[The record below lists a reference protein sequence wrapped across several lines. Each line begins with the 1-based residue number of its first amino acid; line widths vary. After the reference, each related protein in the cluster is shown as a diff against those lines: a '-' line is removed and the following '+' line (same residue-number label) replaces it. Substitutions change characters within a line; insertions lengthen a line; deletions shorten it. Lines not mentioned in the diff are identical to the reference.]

1 MSVAIVVV
9 SHSEPLARAAVA
21 LAGEMLQGG
30 EVRVEVAAGLD
41 DGSGGFEVGTDAMR
55 IKEAV
60 EACAAADGVLVL
72 VDLGSAVMS
81 AEMALDFLDDPT
93 LRDRVT
99 ISPAPLVEGLVV
111 ATVAAAGGA
120 TLAEVAA
127 EALDATAAKA
137 AHLADPPEMHAD
149 PPAMQ
154 ADPPAVSG
162 RFTVRNPHG
171 LHARPAARL
180 VQEVRCLGADVELV
194 NLTTGAGPEPGSSMI
209 RVAVLGAA
217 QGHEVEVRART
228 QEAVDAVLALAERGF
243 DESIESFEPFETPPR
258 PSGAPQEP
266 GAAGAPREPEASG
279 APRADAPRGASPGV
293 VVGPVRRLVSAPL
306 EVDDAAGSV
315 EDEAGRLDAALADA
329 RGEIEATH
337 RALRHTAEAEIFE
350 AHLALLDDDTLR
362 GRARALVAAGRSA
375 PRAWADAVAE
385 VHDEWA
391 ALDDPYLRERAADV
405 DAVGQQVLRALTGAA
420 PPAMP
425 APGVLLA
432 DDLTPADT
440 SALDLALVQ
449 GVVLAGGSATSH
461 AAILARA
468 RDVPLV
474 VGAGDLV
481 RAAPDGVT
489 VALDGGTGEVHV
501 DPSDAVLEDFE
512 RRAAAERE
520 QRRTALDA
528 TQAPAVTT
536 DGATVVV
543 GANLGSVADA
553 ELARASGADK
563 AGLVRTEFLFL
574 GRDDAPDEDEQAATY
589 AAVAAAL
596 DRRVTLRTLD
606 VGGDKPLPYVAA
618 PAEDNPFLGV
628 RGVRLSLRHPD
639 LLRTQLAAM
648 VRAAAGA
655 EVEVMVPMVTDPAE
669 MDAVRALLPE
679 GASLRLGMMV
689 EVPSAAL
696 KLPAFVG
703 HVDFVSIGTN
713 DLTQYAVAAERGN
726 PGVAELGD
734 PLDPGVLQLVE
745 RVVASGLPTGVC
757 GEAAADPAGVPLLL
771 GLGVRELS
779 VAPPAVPRV
788 KALVRTLDTA
798 ACAELAREAMRLPDA
813 ATVRRLVEGA

>member
-1 MSVAIVVV
+1 M
-9 SHSEPLARAAVA
+9 
-21 LAGEMLQGG
+21 
-30 EVRVEVAAGLD
+30 
-41 DGSGGFEVGTDAMR
+41 
-55 IKEAV
+55 
-60 EACAAADGVLVL
+60 
-72 VDLGSAVMS
+72 
-81 AEMALDFLDDPT
+81 
-93 LRDRVT
+93 
-99 ISPAPLVEGLVV
+99 
-111 ATVAAAGGA
+111 
-120 TLAEVAA
+120 
-127 EALDATAAKA
+127 
-137 AHLADPPEMHAD
+137 
-149 PPAMQ
+149 
-154 ADPPAVSG
+154 SG

-180 VQEVRCLGADVELV
+180 VQEVRRLAADVELV

-228 QEAVDAVLALAERGF
+228 QEAVDAVVALAERGF
-243 DESIESFEPFETPPR
+243 DESFETPHEP
-258 PSGAPQEP
+258 AADQEP
-266 GAAGAPREPEASG
+266 ATSAGG
-279 APRADAPRGASPGV
+279 PRGASPGV
-293 VVGPVRRLVSAPL
+293 VLGPARRLVSAPL
-306 EVDDAAGSV
+306 EVSEAGGTPEEES
-315 EDEAGRLDAALADA
+315 GRLDVALAAA
-329 RGEIEATH
+329 RGEVEATH
-337 RALRHTAEAEIFE
+337 RALRQTPEAEIFE
-350 AHLALLDDDTLR
+350 AHLALLDDDSLL
-362 GRARALVAAGRSA
+362 GRARALVAEGRSA
-375 PRAWADAVAE
+375 AAAWTDAVAE

-405 DAVGQQVLRALTGAA
+405 DAVGEQVLRSITGVA
-420 PPAMP
+420 PAAMP
-425 APGVLLA
+425 AAGVLLA
-432 DDLTPADT
+432 DDLTPAEAA
-440 SALDLALVQ
+440 ALDLDLVQ
-449 GVVLAGGSATSH
+449 GVVLAAGSPTSH

-474 VGAGDLV
+474 VGAGDLA
-481 RAAPDGVT
+481 RTAPDGAT
-489 VALDGGTGEVHV
+489 VALDGSTGEVHV
-501 DPSDAVLEDFE
+501 DPSDEVRRDFE
-512 RRAAAERE
+512 RRAEAERE

-528 TQAPAVTT
+528 AQRPAATT
-536 DGATVVV
+536 DGVTVVV

-563 AGLVRTEFLFL
+563 AGLVRTELLFL
-574 GRDDAPDEDEQAATY
+574 GRDDAPGEDEQATTY

-648 VRAAAGA
+648 ARVADDAD
-655 EVEVMVPMVTDPAE
+655 VEVMVPMVAVPAE

-679 GASLRLGMMV
+679 GSSLRLGMMV

-696 KLPAFVG
+696 KLPALAA

-745 RVVASGLPTGVC
+745 RVVAAGLPTGVC

-798 ACAELAREAMRLPDA
+798 SCAALAREALTLPDA
-813 ATVRRLVEGA
+813 AAVRRLVAGS